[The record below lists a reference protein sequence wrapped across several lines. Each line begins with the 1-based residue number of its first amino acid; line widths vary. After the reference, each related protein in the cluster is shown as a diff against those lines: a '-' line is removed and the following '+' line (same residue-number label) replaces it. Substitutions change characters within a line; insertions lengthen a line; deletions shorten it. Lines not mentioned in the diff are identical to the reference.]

1 MDDKDNERDDG
12 VNGTDVNDDQMELEE
27 AVAAVTL
34 PSTLGCTLSP
44 SSTLNNH
51 SSEVYS
57 NSHHTQV
64 RRSTDD
70 REEDLLLESEE
81 NPRRQQ
87 YDVLA
92 GRVRMQEPLA
102 QTACFKKREEDDL
115 ARQTSTSNPQDEL
128 LTSIA
133 RSLENVSLQTTCTPQ
148 QESCGRHLNDPSD
161 RRLENATQLRRGGL
175 VDIERILSK

>member
-1 MDDKDNERDDG
+1 MDDKDNERD
-12 VNGTDVNDDQMELEE
+12 VSISGTDVN
-27 AVAAVTL
+27 L

-44 SSTLNNH
+44 SSTLSNH

-70 REEDLLLESEE
+70 REKDLLLESEE

-92 GRVRMQEPLA
+92 SRVRMQEPLA

-115 ARQTSTSNPQDEL
+115 ARQTSPSNPQDKL

-148 QESCGRHLNDPSD
+148 QESCGCHLNDPSD
-161 RRLENATQLRRGGL
+161 RRLENATQLRRRGL
-175 VDIERILSK
+175 VDVERILSK

>member
-1 MDDKDNERDDG
+1 MDNKDNERD
-12 VNGTDVNDDQMELEE
+12 VRISGTDDEMELEE

-44 SSTLNNH
+44 GSTLSNH

-81 NPRRQQ
+81 NPRRQPC
-87 YDVLA
+87 DVLA
-92 GRVRMQEPLA
+92 SRVRMQEPLV
-102 QTACFKKREEDDL
+102 QTVCFKKREEDDL

-133 RSLENVSLQTTCTPQ
+133 RSLENVSLQTTCKPQ

-175 VDIERILSK
+175 VDVERILSK